1 MSRSGIRSAGSPES
15 VSVIG
20 AGLMGHGIAQA
31 FAQGGCNVTLHD
43 TDQTALKQA
52 KEKIRLNLKALA
64 ERGLEEEG
72 RVDEIVSRISLT
84 GDLAEA
90 VRGADFVV
98 EAVPEDLLIKRETFN
113 AIDALAPEGAVLAS
127 NTSMLT
133 MSDIGKDVKEK
144 RRLVVTHW
152 FNPPYLIPVVE
163 VVKGALTSQDT
174 MERTIHLL
182 EKIGKLPVRILKEVP
197 GHLLNRIQF
206 ALFRETLSLLQ
217 EGVATPEEID
227 KAVSGS
233 LGLRLA
239 TIGPLKSIDLAGI
252 DLFWF
257 GMKNMYSYLDNSLEP
272 QRIIQEKVRT
282 GDVGRK
288 SGKGFFEYES
298 AGLLSKDEKARD
310 DKIMELLT
318 ILYPKQET

>member
-1 MSRSGIRSAGSPES
+1 M
-15 VSVIG
+15 
-20 AGLMGHGIAQA
+20 
-31 FAQGGCNVTLHD
+31 
-43 TDQTALKQA
+43 
-52 KEKIRLNLKALA
+52 
-64 ERGLEEEG
+64 
-72 RVDEIVSRISLT
+72 
-84 GDLAEA
+84 
-90 VRGADFVV
+90 
-98 EAVPEDLLIKRETFN
+98 
-113 AIDALAPEGAVLAS
+113 
-127 NTSMLT
+127 
-133 MSDIGKDVKEK
+133 
-144 RRLVVTHW
+144 
-152 FNPPYLIPVVE
+152 
-163 VVKGALTSQDT
+163 
-174 MERTIHLL
+174 
-182 EKIGKLPVRILKEVP
+182 
-197 GHLLNRIQF
+197 
-206 ALFRETLSLLQ
+206 
-217 EGVATPEEID
+217 ATPEEID

-288 SGKGFFEYES
+288 SGKGFFQYEL